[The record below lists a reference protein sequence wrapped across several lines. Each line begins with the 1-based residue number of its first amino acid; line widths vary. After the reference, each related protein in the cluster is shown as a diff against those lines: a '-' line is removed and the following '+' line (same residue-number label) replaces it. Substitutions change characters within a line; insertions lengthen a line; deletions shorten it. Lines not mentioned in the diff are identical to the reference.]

1 MEIPEE
7 CLDIPVMKLMLQPI
21 VENCYFHGFT
31 DKTKAYHILI
41 KGERQERTLFL
52 SVEDNGCGISQEKL
66 AQIKDRL
73 SAVCHNAEYMEKET
87 DSIALDNIMGR
98 LWTIYGEDADMGIES
113 NPGSGTRVILRL
125 PIQEA

>member
-1 MEIPEE
+1 M
-7 CLDIPVMKLMLQPI
+7 
-21 VENCYFHGFT
+21 
-31 DKTKAYHILI
+31 
-41 KGERQERTLFL
+41 
-52 SVEDNGCGISQEKL
+52 EDNGCGISQEKL

-73 SAVCHNAEYMEKET
+73 SSVCHNAEYMEKET